1 MTQPLLLPRLYS
13 QCVWSEW
20 AEEGQIGDGLFGYG
34 ATGTEDP
41 RGNLNARGTPPNLPH
56 PGLVYFGRFM

>member
-1 MTQPLLLPRLYS
+1 
-13 QCVWSEW
+13 VWSEW

-34 ATGTEDP
+34 ATGTEET
-41 RGNLNARGTPPNLPH
+41 RGGLATRGAAANLPH